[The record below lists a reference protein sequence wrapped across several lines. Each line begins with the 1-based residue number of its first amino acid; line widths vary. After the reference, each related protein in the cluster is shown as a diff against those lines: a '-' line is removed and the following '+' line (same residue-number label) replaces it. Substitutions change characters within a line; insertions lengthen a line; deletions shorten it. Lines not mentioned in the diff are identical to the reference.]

1 MKIKKI
7 LILLFL
13 IIMISGCQV
22 NYNLTITSN
31 SFNESSDIIPEDYDI
46 YQNTNLND
54 FLKSFTNNKISP
66 FYNDIDEINEVSSSD
81 INPTHSYSFNNLDR
95 GINIKYNYNQNDIVL
110 SKMIKECFNEVNIQ
124 DNNQYIRI
132 NTSNE
137 CKAFK
142 RYSLLNN
149 INIYIKTDL
158 KVIYSNADSVNGNTY
173 IWNIDK
179 NNYNSKN
186 ISLTLYNDNKGI
198 GDNKKEEIE
207 EKKEEKKEFKLNIIL
222 VIVAIIMVGLLFL
235 LVFFVQKGEKDKY

>member
-81 INPTHSYSFNNLDR
+81 INPTH
-95 GINIKYNYNQNDIVL
+95 
-110 SKMIKECFNEVNIQ
+110 
-124 DNNQYIRI
+124 
-132 NTSNE
+132 
-137 CKAFK
+137 
-142 RYSLLNN
+142 
-149 INIYIKTDL
+149 
-158 KVIYSNADSVNGNTY
+158 
-173 IWNIDK
+173 
-179 NNYNSKN
+179 
-186 ISLTLYNDNKGI
+186 
-198 GDNKKEEIE
+198 
-207 EKKEEKKEFKLNIIL
+207 
-222 VIVAIIMVGLLFL
+222 
-235 LVFFVQKGEKDKY
+235 